1 MSEFYYFN
9 KHIDDK
15 GRHEVHTENC
25 NFIPH
30 VGNREYIGYF
40 SNSIY
45 AIHEAQRKYP
55 YKKFDG
61 CYFCC
66 NETHKG

>member
-15 GRHEVHTENC
+15 RRHEVHTQNC
-25 NFIPH
+25 NFLPSEI
-30 VGNREYIGYF
+30 NREYIGYC

-45 AIHEAQRKYP
+45 AIQEAKRKYP
-55 YKKFDG
+55 YKDFDG